1 MLERFS
7 VADAYL
13 VTVLGGCVATP
24 IDLKKWPAL
33 SAYFAR
39 LQERP
44 SVAKAFLEER
54 ARYAAQQ
61 KRKPRA

>member
-1 MLERFS
+1 M
-7 VADAYL
+7 

-39 LQERP
+39 LRERP

-54 ARYAAQQ
+54 ALYAAQQ